1 MARHSRFRTSSSS
14 PRWRCPA
21 RGASRREH
29 RATDAGPGAPTV
41 LRPLP
46 RRGGPNGPG
55 RGPRVLTPCRAE
67 GVRGGDGCSVRGRRR
82 AHPDDDHRKD
92 RVVEKGKQI
101 TGTARA
107 ELAREMRK
115 QYEQG
120 MSIRAIAEEHGR
132 SYGFVHRVLTET
144 EVPLRARGG
153 NHSPQHL
160 QDAGGSRR

>member
-1 MARHSRFRTSSSS
+1 M
-14 PRWRCPA
+14 
-21 RGASRREH
+21 
-29 RATDAGPGAPTV
+29 
-41 LRPLP
+41 
-46 RRGGPNGPG
+46 
-55 RGPRVLTPCRAE
+55 
-67 GVRGGDGCSVRGRRR
+67 
-82 AHPDDDHRKD
+82 
-92 RVVEKGKQI
+92 EKGKQI

-153 NHSPQHL
+153 SHTPQHL